1 MVPVKKAMVTLLV
14 VIWIS
19 VWVVA
24 QEAAPA
30 PLPMDAAPLVLKDLQ
45 GQEQSLSRYRGKIV
59 VLNFWATWCVPC
71 RQEMPVFVALQRQY
85 GARAVQVIG
94 ASADDPSTQAKV
106 PPFMQRVQIN
116 FPVWLGATTAD
127 MRRFGLGEALPATAI
142 VDRDGQIVGR
152 IIGTVKKSD
161 LQQRIDWLLGDRTT
175 PAPPALVTNLEKHDH
190 KHDHAHEHKGE

>member
-71 RQEMPVFVALQRQY
+71 RQEMP
-85 GARAVQVIG
+85 
-94 ASADDPSTQAKV
+94 S
-106 PPFMQRVQIN
+106 MQRLQDKLAGKPFAVLAVD
-116 FPVWLGATTAD
+116 FGEGAP
-127 MRRFGLGEALPATAI
+127 R
-142 VDRDGQIVGR
+142 V
-152 IIGTVKKSD
+152 
-161 LQQRIDWLLGDRTT
+161 
-175 PAPPALVTNLEKHDH
+175 
-190 KHDHAHEHKGE
+190 